1 MENEIIKI
9 FDEYK
14 TQIGTASREEVHK
27 KGYWH
32 ETFHCWFIGEEK
44 GIDYIYFQIRSDIKK
59 DFPSLLDITA
69 AGHILANETIADG
82 IREVKE
88 ELGID
93 VSLDELVSLGVIK
106 DCIMIEDFID
116 RELSN
121 VYLYR
126 IKDPIYEYRLQKE
139 EVSGIVKAEFND
151 FYDLC
156 LGKKE
161 EISVEGF
168 KINEFGEEVSIK
180 KNVNK
185 KDFVPHQDTYL
196 QSVVKL
202 ISENI

>member
-1 MENEIIKI
+1 
-9 FDEYK
+9 
-14 TQIGTASREEVHK
+14 
-27 KGYWH
+27 
-32 ETFHCWFIGEEK
+32 
-44 GIDYIYFQIRSDIKK
+44 
-59 DFPSLLDITA
+59 
-69 AGHILANETIADG
+69 
-82 IREVKE
+82 
-88 ELGID
+88 
-93 VSLDELVSLGVIK
+93 
-106 DCIMIEDFID
+106 MIEDFID